1 MLTNYA
7 KSTNPR
13 RAHCSRRPQA
23 RHRLMN
29 ETSEVVVFLEV
40 GDRSLGDEVFYPDE
54 DLKAV
59 LMAGQWTYQHK
70 DGAPY

>member
-1 MLTNYA
+1 
-7 KSTNPR
+7 
-13 RAHCSRRPQA
+13 
-23 RHRLMN
+23 MN